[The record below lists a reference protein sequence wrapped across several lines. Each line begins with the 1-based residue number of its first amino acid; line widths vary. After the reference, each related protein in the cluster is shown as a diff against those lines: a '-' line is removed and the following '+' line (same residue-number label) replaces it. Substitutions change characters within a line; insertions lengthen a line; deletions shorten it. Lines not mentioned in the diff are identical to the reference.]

1 MKILFE
7 CKDGSHVVELH
18 KKRLYAKVASN
29 SKTPVVYS
37 NNFSVL
43 LNPGTFQEYKG
54 EDAMLAKHV
63 EKIIADDLKKAM

>member
-18 KKRLYAKVASN
+18 EKRLYAKVAPD
-29 SKTPVVYS
+29 SKTPVYS
-37 NNFSVL
+37 NNFSGL

-54 EDAMLAKHV
+54 EDAMLTKHV
-63 EKIIADDLKKAM
+63 EKIIADDLKKVM